1 MKAIESSVE
10 MLQEEF
16 DVNATKEQLVEKVY
30 EEIERAGRLCYKS
43 EDKIG
48 DGTAKA
54 FVDMLVNAGHNAMLE
69 HGTVYLYDTYDVSA
83 VGSWDTCIGAKYE
96 KNAYSV
102 VNFDQ
107 GVDMKGVYITTN
119 YRVLVENNWL
129 DDLQYIHV
137 PEDFHEPR
145 ITVKFVCDR
154 GISHELVRHRVFSFA
169 QESTR
174 YCNYSKDKFGN
185 EITFV
190 LPAHATKDSEFRN
203 IICGEF
209 KEAESYYFNLLS
221 IGMKPQDA
229 RCVLPTALKTEIIMT
244 GFLKDW
250 GQFITLRTKPN
261 AHPDIQKLANEAANI
276 MANNNFIIITN
287 NDLHR
292 WISYTAK
299 KAIREWQRELEQR
312 WF

>member
-1 MKAIESSVE
+1 MQEDVLYKDYDWLYYQNITLNKTFVQISKEFNYNVSTLKKWASKLKIPKKGTGYFNIGKTPWNKGLSEVDDTRIKRQSKALREYHYDSSKKGEIIMKENTSKYQKYLKESC
-10 MLQEEF
+10 
-16 DVNATKEQLVEKVY
+16 
-30 EEIERAGRLCYKS
+30 EICNCNEDLEVHHKDKNRLNNYPTNLLTVCSSCHQKIHNQS
-43 EDKIG
+43 LTIIHSDKI
-48 DGTAKA
+48 
-54 FVDMLVNAGHNAMLE
+54 L
-69 HGTVYLYDTYDVSA
+69 S
-83 VGSWDTCIGAKYE
+83 I
-96 KNAYSV
+96 
-102 VNFDQ
+102 
-107 GVDMKGVYITTN
+107 
-119 YRVLVENNWL
+119 
-129 DDLQYIHV
+129 QYIGEEEVYDLEMDNYHNY
-137 PEDFHEPR
+137 
-145 ITVKFVCDR
+145 IAN
-154 GISHELVRHRVFSFA
+154 GIVVHN
-169 QESTR
+169 
-174 YCNYSKDKFGN
+174 CNYSKDKFGN

-292 WISYTAK
+292 
-299 KAIREWQRELEQR
+299 
-312 WF
+312 